1 MDHVKTYP
9 KAEDDTVLMDWKFS
23 FTPNDT
29 MDLTERQLKNK
40 VNPKIILEVR
50 IGKGMIS
57 KGLDVIVEDFAF
69 SGLMRIKVKLQIPF
83 PHIEKVEMCFLG
95 RPEIDYVCKPLGGDT
110 FGFDINFLPGIEAFI
125 VSFY

>member
-69 SGLMRIKVKLQIPF
+69 SGLMRIKV
-83 PHIEKVEMCFLG
+83 
-95 RPEIDYVCKPLGGDT
+95 
-110 FGFDINFLPGIEAFI
+110 
-125 VSFY
+125 